1 MKTRGQYVINAFNY
15 PGGSTAYRVT
25 GTQMDGVRIRENYK
39 TQSEALARKQQ
50 LEIEVLN
57 FAPEKRITTTRLT
70 PAQEAEAEHCF
81 AALDGR
87 SMTLAIRFFK
97 ENYREPLRKITVGE
111 AYPLFLADKKNSG
124 LRDASLQALKTR
136 VGFLVKKFSGKL
148 VSDLL
153 PTHIA
158 EAAAQPGVTDSTRED
173 NRRSF
178 SCFLSW
184 SMEKQYCITNPA
196 KKTVRRRGRGT
207 RDDVEPA
214 ILNLDEVRRFL
225 AVTADY
231 KNGKLIPYVTLAL
244 FAAIRPTELARLTW
258 DNLDLQAGTIT
269 IGAKM
274 AKMRQRR
281 IVDLASLTEQVEKI
295 VPCKKGKRTKKIKA
309 TLTTTNLIDWLK
321 PHADDKTPF
330 CGANWR
336 KDFDA
341 VKLAAGFGNPDHKPA
356 GDETVEAMQQRLALK
371 PWTPDILRHTG
382 ISNHLAFFQHEGK
395 TAAWA
400 GNSPDIIQRHYKGLV
415 KQPDAKEF
423 WKLTPETNPTVIP
436 NKS

>member
-1 MKTRGQYVINAFNY
+1 
-15 PGGSTAYRVT
+15 
-25 GTQMDGVRIRENYK
+25 
-39 TQSEALARKQQ
+39 
-50 LEIEVLN
+50 
-57 FAPEKRITTTRLT
+57 
-70 PAQEAEAEHCF
+70 
-81 AALDGR
+81 
-87 SMTLAIRFFK
+87 MTLAIRFFK

-111 AYPLFLADKKNSG
+111 AYPLFLTDKKNSG

-178 SCFLSW
+178 SSFLSW

-244 FAAIRPTELARLTW
+244 FAAIRPTELARLNW
-258 DNLDLQAGTIT
+258 DNIDLQAGTIT

-309 TLTTTNLIDWLK
+309 TLTTINLIDWLK

-341 VKLAAGFGNPDHKPA
+341 VKLAAGFGNPEHKPA
-356 GDETVEAMQQRLALK
+356 GDETAEAMQQRLALK

-423 WKLTPETNPTVIP
+423 WKLTPQSKQAGQNV
-436 NKS
+436 